1 MAPLYNDF
9 LYLIEM
15 CVRVC
20 LYMCVRVYACA
31 CVCMHV
37 RACVRLHVCVFL
49 KVNPT
54 FNCPHLTNENELRIL
69 TDIV

>member
-20 LYMCVRVYACA
+20 LYMCVRA

-37 RACVRLHVCVFL
+37 CACVRLHVCVFL